1 VQPPGWAAPF
11 LFVGTGFRPRLIA
24 MRRRVRN
31 PIHDEGHEVLWA
43 ILLMLVV
50 GAVSAG
56 VGLLIQ

>member
-1 VQPPGWAAPF
+1 
-11 LFVGTGFRPRLIA
+11 
-24 MRRRVRN
+24 VRN
-31 PIHDEGHEVLWA
+31 PLHDEGHEVLWA